1 LQAQEMKAAN
11 RWNLFIYEDEMNNLF
26 RKIFLIFGLVT
37 LISGC
42 MGGLPPAPQA
52 AATSEY
58 KYVIGPGDQLNIVVW
73 RNPELSGLIPV
84 RPDGKI
90 SSPLIE
96 DMVAQGKNPSELA
109 REMEA
114 RLKRY
119 IQDPVVTVVI
129 QQFNGPNTE
138 QIRVVG
144 QAAKPQALP
153 YRQNMTL
160 LDVMISVGGITD
172 FAAGNRAVLMRASE
186 GNKQY
191 QVRLRDL
198 LKRGDVSANV
208 EVRPGDVI
216 IIPESWF

>member
-1 LQAQEMKAAN
+1 MS
-11 RWNLFIYEDEMNNLF
+11 NLFVRVFSVL
-26 RKIFLIFGLVT
+26 LT
-37 LISGC
+37 ISVMLGC
-42 MGGLPPAPQA
+42 AGNLPPAPKD
-52 AATSEY
+52 AATTEY

-191 QVRLRDL
+191 NVRLRDL
-198 LKRGDVSANV
+198 LKRGDISANV
-208 EVRPGDVI
+208 EMRPGDVI

>member
-1 LQAQEMKAAN
+1 MYKSEEEMK
-11 RWNLFIYEDEMNNLF
+11 NLSF
-26 RKIFLIFGLVT
+26 RAIFTILA
-37 LISGC
+37 ISWLAGC
-42 MGGLPPAPQA
+42 AGNLPPAPKE
-52 AATSEY
+52 AATAEY

-73 RNPELSGLIPV
+73 RNPELSGVIPV

-96 DMVAQGKNPSELA
+96 DMTAQGKNPSELA

-191 QVRLRDL
+191 NVRLRDL

>member
-1 LQAQEMKAAN
+1 MK
-11 RWNLFIYEDEMNNLF
+11 NLFVRVFSVL
-26 RKIFLIFGLVT
+26 LV
-37 LISGC
+37 ISLAAGC
-42 MGGLPPAPQA
+42 AGNLPPAPKD
-52 AATSEY
+52 AATTEY

-191 QVRLRDL
+191 NVRLRDL
-198 LKRGDVSANV
+198 LKRGDISANV
-208 EVRPGDVI
+208 EMRPGDVI